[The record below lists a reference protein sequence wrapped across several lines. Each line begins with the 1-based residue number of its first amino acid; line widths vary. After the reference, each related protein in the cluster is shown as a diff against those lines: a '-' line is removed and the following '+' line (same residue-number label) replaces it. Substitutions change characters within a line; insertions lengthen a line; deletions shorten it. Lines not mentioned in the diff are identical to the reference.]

1 MGKLMEDIAY
11 TKWKD
16 RYKKEN
22 SGNNIL
28 NAGLDEET

>member
-1 MGKLMEDIAY
+1 MEDIAY

-16 RYKKEN
+16 RDGKEN